1 MKWLVTKWY
10 SAPVFLAAYSLL
22 FILLF
27 ALPRDFAVFLIWLH
41 VPVYLLHETE
51 EFVFP
56 GGFPEIMAG
65 MLLGKGAEVPYAL
78 KKAGFWINV
87 PFIVIGFPLVAT
99 LATLFGAAFGLY
111 AVYFTLIAT
120 LPHIASSIK
129 ERKLYNPGIAA
140 SIFLNLPVSIFTL
153 YYLNSNGLVSVAAN
167 VIGFLLAVVAML
179 VPMVLLLRKA
189 AAEVLGMERVKIRD
203 MMRKMF

>member
-1 MKWLVTKWY
+1 
-10 SAPVFLAAYSLL
+10 LAVYSLL

-99 LATLFGAAFGLY
+99 LATLFGASFGLY

-120 LPHIASSIK
+120 FPHIASSIK

-189 AAEVLGMERVKIRD
+189 AAEVLGVESVKIRD

>member
-10 SAPVFLAAYSLL
+10 NAPVFLAAYSLL
-22 FILLF
+22 FIFLF

-56 GGFPEIMAG
+56 GGFPEIMTG

-99 LATLFGAAFGLY
+99 LATLFGASFGLY

-120 LPHIASSIK
+120 VPHIASAIK
-129 ERKLYNPGIAA
+129 ERKFYNPGIVA
-140 SIFLNLPVSIFTL
+140 SIILNLPVSIFTL
-153 YYLNSNGLVSVAAN
+153 YYLNANGLVSVAAN
-167 VIGFLLAVVAML
+167 VIGLLLAVVAML

-189 AAEVLGMERVKIRD
+189 AAEVLGLKSVNIRD
-203 MMRKMF
+203 MMKRMF